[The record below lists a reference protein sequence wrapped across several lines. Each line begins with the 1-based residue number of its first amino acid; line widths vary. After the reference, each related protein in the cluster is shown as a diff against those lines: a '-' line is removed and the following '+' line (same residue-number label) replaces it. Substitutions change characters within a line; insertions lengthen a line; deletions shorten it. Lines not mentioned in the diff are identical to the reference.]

1 MTFVQVGLALATIK
15 EKELYR
21 TAYGSVEQYCRDKWQ
36 YSERY
41 AYQLISAA
49 QVFRQLCANC
59 TEHKPCHEAQVRPL
73 VGLTVEQA
81 CSAWNQAVKI
91 AGGTRITAR
100 LDKRAMHDL
109 QIAPPVPARP
119 IRTRENKVN
128 YRRIVDEAIGEL
140 LGLLRQKATH
150 ESLIQKMEVLH
161 QRIQPLLPRRNPA
174 KTNQS

>member
-1 MTFVQVGLALATIK
+1 
-15 EKELYR
+15 
-21 TAYGSVEQYCRDKWQ
+21 
-36 YSERY
+36 
-41 AYQLISAA
+41 
-49 QVFRQLCANC
+49 
-59 TEHKPCHEAQVRPL
+59 
-73 VGLTVEQA
+73 
-81 CSAWNQAVKI
+81 
-91 AGGTRITAR
+91 
-100 LDKRAMHDL
+100 MHDL